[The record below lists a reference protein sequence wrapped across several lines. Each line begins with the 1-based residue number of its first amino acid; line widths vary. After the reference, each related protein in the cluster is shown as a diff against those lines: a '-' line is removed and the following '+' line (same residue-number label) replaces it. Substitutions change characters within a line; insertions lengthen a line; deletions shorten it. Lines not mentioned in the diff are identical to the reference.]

1 MDFSL
6 DANTD
11 EDFFGS
17 LKRQNTNLDNLFGL
31 ETQHNLGNDDQ
42 DTLKYQPVKQTP
54 TNLIEKKP
62 TSSPSTTVQAWQ
74 TILAKVAQAYKE
86 GVAMGKVGVAL
97 LKSVENEYRII
108 IYKAKLNVL
117 TTCSLRT
124 ETVQIHRHNNY
135 LQFYDDD
142 LCCWSVYFDASAN
155 TEEFVAKL
163 IEVNIKIGEDVNKER
178 KEFIPETEPAQL
190 TTEDVLSNN
199 QLFLKSLE
207 KPPIAPAKPTK
218 TTLITRMAKMGQQ
231 LPKMEL
237 PAHVQ
242 SSGEVTDSS
251 DTETISTPM
260 TTPRHIQNST
270 PRSSNRALAT
280 TQAIPISQINHYPL
294 HSNLNSGF
302 ESQFMQMMMTENR
315 TQSSELRMNIN
326 RLEGKV
332 EKVLD
337 KIDLLHT
344 SSSHKLNKEDEILL
358 LEEKVLELKKEN
370 RKLRQTIEERSE
382 IAPHTTCQQIMR
394 MYSTELAEVKL
405 ANVDSLEKLVG
416 DLLKQRTALHEKLE
430 EWDKEL
436 TEKSLQLKTHQI
448 RLNDDQDMLA
458 NTIASKHQ
466 LEEELKTMQQRLEE
480 SENNE
485 SELRQ
490 QLALSNK
497 EILAQR
503 QLSEECKQRE
513 AQVNNSLLELQTQ
526 NATVQKKLEE
536 MEKMDLEN
544 QRHNAATALRHDSE
558 LTVEQQ
564 IETVLKKTMNNL
576 YASLAAKLET
586 IVPMQKHA
594 VIAIVGKTIREETL
608 RAMDELEE

>member
-6 DANTD
+6 DASTD

-17 LKRQNTNLDNLFGL
+17 LKRQNTNLENLFGL
-31 ETQHNLGNDDQ
+31 EAQHNAGKEEQ
-42 DTLKYQPVKQTP
+42 DSLKYQPVKQTSV
-54 TNLIEKKP
+54 NLNEKKVN
-62 TSSPSTTVQAWQ
+62 SSPSTMVQAWQ
-74 TILAKVAQAYKE
+74 TILAKVAHAYKE
-86 GVAMGKVGVAL
+86 GVAVGKVGVAL
-97 LKSVENEYRII
+97 LKSIENEHRII

-117 TTCSLRT
+117 TTCSLRN

-163 IEVNIKIGEDVNKER
+163 IELNIKIGEEVNKEG
-178 KEFIPETEPAQL
+178 KEFIPETDTELPNKEDIL
-190 TTEDVLSNN
+190 TNN
-199 QLFLKSLE
+199 QIFLKSVE

-237 PAHVQ
+237 PSHVQ
-242 SSGEVTDSS
+242 SSAEVTDSS
-251 DTETISTPM
+251 DTETISTPI
-260 TTPRHIQNST
+260 TTPRHLQNST
-270 PRSSNRALAT
+270 PRSSNRALST
-280 TQAIPISQINHYPL
+280 TQAIPFSQVNPYAVSNINT
-294 HSNLNSGF
+294 NF
-302 ESQFMQMMMTENR
+302 DSQFMHMMLSENR
-315 TQSSELRMNIN
+315 TQGSELRMNIS

-344 SSSHKLNKEDEILL
+344 SSSHKLNKEDEILA
-358 LEEKVLELKKEN
+358 LEEKVLELKKEH
-370 RKLRQTIEERSE
+370 RKLRQTIEEKNE
-382 IAPHTTCQQIMR
+382 NLPEANCQQILR
-394 MYSTELAEVKL
+394 MYSAELEQVNL
-405 ANVDSLEKLVG
+405 ANFDSLERLVG
-416 DLLKQRTALHEKLE
+416 DLLKQRATLHEKLE
-430 EWDKEL
+430 KWEKEL
-436 TEKSLQLKTHQI
+436 TEKNLQLKTHQI

-466 LEEELKTMQQRLEE
+466 LEEELKTLQQRLVECE
-480 SENNE
+480 SSE
-485 SELRQ
+485 SDLRQ
-490 QLALSNK
+490 QLTQSKN
-497 EILAQR
+497 EILAQQ
-503 QLSEECKQRE
+503 QLVEECKQRE
-513 AQVNNSLLELQTQ
+513 TEANNTLLELQTQ
-526 NATVQKKLEE
+526 NADLQKKLEE
-536 MEKMDLEN
+536 KEKLELES
-544 QRHNAATALRHDSE
+544 QRINANIALRCENE
-558 LTVEQQ
+558 LSVEQQ

-594 VIAIVGKTIREETL
+594 VIAVVGKTIREETL